1 MSKMIPFVVCLF
13 VSVSLFADDRVSVI
27 DFGAKPNSKENA
39 VEAVHA
45 AVESCRNKDSA
56 TLVFPKGRYDFFPIP
71 EKHRSDALSLHGIK
85 NLTIDGEGSEFVL
98 HGVMGV
104 VSIGNGENL
113 TFKNFSVD
121 WEKPLIVQ
129 GEVVAVTEE
138 SVDLRF
144 DREKYPFD
152 IENERLVFHGEGW
165 KGVPQRDNLFD
176 PKTKEMLYRTRDCA
190 MGWELY
196 KGRTETIAEDTVRI
210 HSKPKFKPP
219 VGTLLGLW
227 LDVSFGKYGFNIQS
241 SKNIAIRNVDL
252 FHALGL
258 GVIAQRTENLTLDN
272 VNCKANDAK
281 GRVFSTAADAFH
293 LNNMKG
299 LVKVE
304 NCECSGMGDDF
315 LNLHGKNMMIRQ
327 RIDDRTV
334 EVSREQREA
343 PMYSFK
349 AGDEIWFLDAQ
360 TMQRKETA
368 TIETIETV
376 KEDGKIVTHRIRFKE
391 NIPNGIGDR
400 SVMENKTFNA
410 ELEVRN
416 CRINKRNRARGIL
429 VTTPLRTVIENNYF
443 RSAGAAILVEGD
455 TSFWFESGACGDLL
469 IRDNVFEDCF
479 TSGPE
484 WGEAVITVTPSFK
497 PTSETDAAF
506 HRNIRIENNEFKH
519 FDPAI
524 LFARSVDGLV
534 FRDNT
539 IQRSRNYR
547 PFMDRTM
554 FFFDGCRGVLLEG
567 NRYDTGV
574 LGMDLR
580 TEHMN
585 LSNDIRIKDSE
596 IRLHDDR
603 ASE

>member
-1 MSKMIPFVVCLF
+1 LLA
-13 VSVSLFADDRVSVI
+13 SLLPSE
-27 DFGAKPNSKENA
+27 P
-39 VEAVHA
+39 VHDKRLI
-45 AVESCRNKDSA
+45 VPYEKNGVQVTHLDIQ
-56 TLVFPKGRYDFFPIP
+56 KGRYDFFPNP
-71 EKHRSDALSLHGIK
+71 EKNRTEILTLPGFK
-85 NLTIDGEGSEFVL
+85 NLTVDGEGSEFIL

-104 VSIGNGENL
+104 ISVGGSENITL
-113 TFKNFSVD
+113 KNFSID
-121 WEKPLIVQ
+121 WEQPLIMQ
-129 GEVVAVTEE
+129 GEIVAVTDE
-138 SVDLRF
+138 SVDIRF
-144 DREKYPFD
+144 DQKKYPFD
-152 IENERLVFHGEGW
+152 IENERLVFLGEGW
-165 KGVPQRDNLFD
+165 KGMPQRDNLFD

-190 MGWELY
+190 MGWDLY
-196 KGRTETIAEDTVRI
+196 KGRTEKIAEDTVRI
-210 HSKPKFKPP
+210 HSKPRFKPP

-241 SKNIAIRNVDL
+241 SKDIVIRNVDI

-304 NCECSGMGDDF
+304 NCECSGMGDDW
-315 LNLHGKNMMIRQ
+315 LNHHGKNMMIQ
-327 RIDDRTV
+327 KRIDDRTV
-334 EVSREQREA
+334 EISHEPREA

-349 AGDEIWFLDAQ
+349 VADEIWFLDAQ

-368 TIETIETV
+368 IIEAIEPV
-376 KEDGKIVTHRIRFKE
+376 KEDDKIVTHRIRFKE
-391 NIPNGIGDR
+391 NIPAWIGER
-400 SVMENKTFNA
+400 SIMENKTFNA

-443 RSAGAAILVEGD
+443 RNSGAAILIEGD
-455 TSFWFESGACGDLL
+455 TSYWFESGACGDVL
-469 IRDNVFEDCF
+469 IRNNVFEDCF

-519 FDPAI
+519 YDPAI
-524 LFARSVDGLV
+524 LFARSVDGLT
-534 FRDNT
+534 FRNNT
-539 IQRSRNYR
+539 IERSRNYQ
-547 PFMDRTM
+547 PYMERTM
-554 FFFDGCRGVLLEG
+554 FFFDGCRNVLLEG
-567 NRYDTGV
+567 NRYGANV
-574 LGMDLR
+574 LGKNV
-580 TEHMN
+580 TAENMN
-585 LSNDIRIKDSE
+585 RSKDIQIKDPDIR
-596 IRLHDDR
+596 LP
-603 ASE
+603 